1 MIFLST
7 SEDSYFKKNLIFI
20 KKKNTKE
27 FQVSLYQTLVLLL
40 FNNSDSINYEEI
52 KDTTKIDDTELKRIL
67 QSLACGKVPI
77 LIKNTKV

>member
-1 MIFLST
+1 M
-7 SEDSYFKKNLIFI
+7 
-20 KKKNTKE
+20 
-27 FQVSLYQTLVLLL
+27 SLYQTLVLLL

-77 LIKNTKV
+77 LIKNTKVWLKIF

>member
-1 MIFLST
+1 
-7 SEDSYFKKNLIFI
+7 
-20 KKKNTKE
+20 
-27 FQVSLYQTLVLLL
+27 VSLYQTLVLLL

-52 KDTTKIDDTELKRIL
+52 KDTTKIDETELKRVL